1 MLCNVYF
8 TFCSLATASR
18 SFVLWTTCVCCHGNV
33 PTGYHSYL
41 FLVFQFLF
49 QNGHSSLK
57 LIDRFIEFVFIQIKR
72 RVVLPEK
79 SQLLSRSGELLNHTH
94 LNHTHLLHPPLRFLS
109 VSLLVLLLLLLICI
123 SCQSAPINS
132 NRDHYVIFKCYK
144 Q

>member
-33 PTGYHSYL
+33 PMGYHSYL

-49 QNGHSSLK
+49 QNSHSSLK
-57 LIDRFIEFVFIQIKR
+57 LIDCFIEFMFIQIKR

-94 LNHTHLLHPPLRFLS
+94 LKPHPFTTPTSSVPFSFAFSSLIAASDLYLLS
-109 VSLLVLLLLLLICI
+109 VS
-123 SCQSAPINS
+123 S
-132 NRDHYVIFKCYK
+132 YK
-144 Q
+144 